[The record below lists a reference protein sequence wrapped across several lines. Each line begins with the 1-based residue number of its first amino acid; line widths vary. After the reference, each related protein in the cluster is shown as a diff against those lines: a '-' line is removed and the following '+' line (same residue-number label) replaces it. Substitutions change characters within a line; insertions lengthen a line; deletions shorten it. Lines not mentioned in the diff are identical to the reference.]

1 MDKTGAARE
10 ALLEEQAGAGTIT
23 EAGTDIGTGAD
34 AGVVESTVVEDG
46 TKAESVEVDDVDPR
60 NELWLCRNR
69 DENDTTESVKVGPHQ
84 ETERLLGGLD
94 TVTDECFGI

>member
-10 ALLEEQAGAGTIT
+10 TLLEEQAGAGTIT

-46 TKAESVEVDDVDPR
+46 TKAESVEVDDVDPG